1 MKTTQIKL
9 AFFGT
14 LLLLI
19 TTSAAAQPVLTAQEI
34 EQYSEDAR
42 QMVSYLEKTFNTLGN
57 PKVSVKDKDIIIN
70 QSWAKIFVDAKVQI
84 EDDLDENREVP
95 INKDVQAYLKDIDFF
110 FNKVVFKFDIEKIE
124 QQINE
129 KNELFFKITLNRN
142 LRGSTINGDSINSN
156 RLRYIEINLTD
167 TDKDLKIAS
176 IYTTRLNEKEEL
188 RNWWNELPIA
198 WKELFG
204 SQIALSEDITLQ
216 EVLFYDDSI
225 VQLKSKVQ
233 RRMSRDTMSFALD
246 SDTLTMPLTG
256 NAPFKA
262 VFIDRQIKKIF
273 NLDTI
278 NISGNTRILSLEPLS
293 RLTSLRRIDCSR
305 TFVEDLMPLRN
316 HIQLEYLNC
325 GSTSVASLEPLK
337 YTTRLEILLLNNTLV
352 DDLSAVQNF
361 KQLRQLNFSS
371 TPVADMSVVAGLPKL
386 GELELISTQVRT
398 LAPLQSVTSLERLDF
413 SETTISDLSPLKGL
427 NNLRFLKFDHTP
439 VADLLPLQKLERLQ
453 IVFADQTGISN
464 LEPLADLPHL
474 SRIYCDQS
482 GVTRAEAIAF
492 MNNNP
497 EVLVIYESTNLES
510 WWKNLTPA
518 WKTIFKDAIGLQ
530 QEPAKEELH
539 QMSRIKNLSV
549 AGNEMIRSLEP
560 LTALPM
566 LYSLEVQGTAVSSL
580 EPLADLGDLH
590 EINFSDTPVEDLQPL
605 QNLTKLEKLSFDR
618 TPVKSIVPIMS
629 LEQLT
634 LIYADN
640 TKVPDEEMIEFTYRH
655 PKSLAVYQTPE
666 LMLWWEK
673 LPAVWK
679 LLAEKFIHS
688 DENLS
693 REQLQTL
700 VNLRSIRLSDM
711 PALQNKISEIRN
723 LEFIDKFLLLE
734 ELSFSNT
741 SITSLEPLRGMTSLK
756 ILTCANN
763 PIESLEPLS
772 EVPNLEVLDVQN
784 TPIESLEYLAPLTH
798 LRKLNCSGTMIRK
811 LKGLQSLSNLEQLDC
826 YNTSIRNLNDVQG
839 LSSIKLIRCY
849 NTRISQR
856 HIDKFKA
863 KNPQVEVVFY

>member
-1 MKTTQIKL
+1 MKTLKIKL
-9 AFFGT
+9 VIFGA
-14 LLLLI
+14 LLLFLSA
-19 TTSAAAQPVLTAQEI
+19 SAAAQPVLTAQEI

-42 QMVSYLEKTFNTLGN
+42 QMVSYLEKTFNTLGD

-70 QSWAKIFVDAKVQI
+70 QSWAKIFVDSKVQI

-110 FNKVVFKFDIEKIE
+110 FKKVVFKFDIEKIE

-129 KNELFFKITLNRN
+129 KNELFFKVTLNRN
-142 LRGSTINGDSINSN
+142 LRGTTIDGDSVNSN

-167 TDKDLKIAS
+167 TDKDLKVAS

-188 RNWWNELPIA
+188 RNWWNELPVA
-198 WKELFG
+198 WKEFFG
-204 SQIALSEDITLQ
+204 SQIALTEDIALQ

-225 VQLKSKVQ
+225 VQLKTKVQ

-246 SDTLTMPLTG
+246 GDTLTMPLTG
-256 NAPFKA
+256 DAPFKA

-293 RLTSLRRIDCSR
+293 KLTSLRRIDCSR

-325 GSTSVASLEPLK
+325 GSTSVTSLEPLK

-361 KQLRQLNFSS
+361 KQLRQLNFSN
-371 TPVADMSVVAGLPKL
+371 TPVADMTVVSGLLKL
-386 GELELISTQVRT
+386 NELELIATQVST
-398 LAPLQSVTSLERLDF
+398 LTPLQNAALLERLDF
-413 SETTISDLSPLKGL
+413 SETTIADLAPLKNL
-427 NNLRFLKFDHTP
+427 NNLRFLKFDRTP
-439 VADLLPLQKLERLQ
+439 VNNLTPLQTLENLQ
-453 IVFADQTGISN
+453 YLFADKTAISQ
-464 LEPLADLPHL
+464 LAPLADLPRL
-474 SRIYCDQS
+474 SRVYCDQS
-482 GVTRAEAIAF
+482 GVSRAEAIAF
-492 MNNNP
+492 MKNNP
-497 EVLVIYESTNLES
+497 EVLVVYESTNLEN
-510 WWKNLTPA
+510 WWKQLTPD
-518 WKTIFKDAIGLQ
+518 WKRVFKDAIGLQ

-539 QMSRIKNLSV
+539 QMTRIKNLSV
-549 AGNEMIRSLEP
+549 AGNESIRSLEP

-566 LYSLEVQGTAVSSL
+566 LYSLEAQGTAISSL

-590 EINFSDTPVEDLQPL
+590 EIDFSDTPIEDVQPL

-618 TPVKSIVPIMS
+618 TPVRSIVPLMP
-629 LEQLT
+629 LEQLM
-634 LIYADN
+634 LVYADN
-640 TKVPDEEMIEFTYRH
+640 TKVPDEEMVEFTYRH
-655 PKSLAVYQTPE
+655 PKALVVYQTPE

-673 LPAVWK
+673 LPAIWK
-679 LLAEKFIHS
+679 LLAEQFIRS

-711 PALQNKISEIRN
+711 PALQSKSSEIRS
-723 LEFIDKFLLLE
+723 LEFIDKLLLLE

-756 ILTCANN
+756 ILICANN

-784 TPIESLEYLAPLTH
+784 TPVESLEYLAPLSQM
-798 LRKLNCSGTMIRK
+798 RKLNASGTMIKK
-811 LKGLQSLSNLEQLDC
+811 LKGLQSLTNLEQLDC
-826 YNTSIRNLNDVQG
+826 YNTSLRRLNEIEG
-839 LSSIKLIRCY
+839 LPALKLVRCY
-849 NTRISQR
+849 NTRIAQR
-856 HIDKFKA
+856 RIDKFKE
-863 KNPQVEVVFY
+863 KNPQVEVVYY